1 MRTSRKKVPV
11 ILQKSKYDCGIVCL
25 AMIIGYEE
33 GIRVNIKKL
42 KSERSLIGREGTDLM
57 FLREIAHKYG
67 YRLKG
72 YKVSNLEEQTE
83 LTYPLMIHWNKN
95 HFVILE
101 QIKNGLAS
109 IIDPAL
115 GRMTLDIKTF
125 NDSYSGVVVDLKKSD
140 SYFAESDNRKE
151 IAEKRM
157 LSRIAKYLFQEKKM
171 LCIIV
176 LLSFI
181 FQGINLVAPFMVQY
195 VIDSFMNNS
204 SERIPIR
211 FISLMVVLS
220 IFLIFFLSLAR
231 MSVIIKLQVQLNKNL
246 TDQFVKKMFSVPMKF
261 FEVNS
266 SGDISTRINNI
277 AVIREIISRLASTL
291 VLDVSLLL
299 VFCFVMIY
307 YSPVLA
313 GIVFIG
319 AALQIAATK
328 WLLPKIEVYT
338 KQEVNSQT
346 LFQSQ
351 LLEILRSMTFIKTI
365 GDTDSIEKQLNELF
379 YKQIDHFSKRMK
391 ISSVLGGVSN
401 SVNLSLPLLILVIG
415 VGLGSQLG
423 LSVGSIVAFSTIA
436 GRFMA
441 PLGSIIGSLES
452 VKFVEEI
459 VERVESVLEEED
471 EELNTESKCEFDPQL
486 ESIRLEN
493 ISFSYG
499 GSSNVLTNINLTINP
514 NEKISLIGK
523 TGSGKSTLFK
533 IISGLYKPTSGEI
546 YYGDYRLD
554 QMNLN
559 KLREKV
565 GFIVQD
571 VSLFNDTVMNNI
583 RYFNNHISREKAIQ
597 AAKDACVHED
607 IIKLPMGYD
616 TFIGEN
622 GISLSGGQRQ
632 RIAIARVLAK
642 DPQILLIDE
651 GTSNL
656 DKQTEHAIL
665 DRLHSMKITLISIT
679 HRTEQISDYESIYEL
694 QNGEITPIKV
704 KIQNSLAKVVTG

>member
-11 ILQKSKYDCGIVCL
+11 ILQKSKYDCGIVCI
-25 AMIIGYEE
+25 AMIISYEE

-42 KSERSLIGREGTDLM
+42 KSERSLIGRDGTDLM
-57 FLREIAHKYG
+57 FLKEISRKYG
-67 YRLKG
+67 YDLKG
-72 YKVSNLEEQTE
+72 YKVGNLEEQTE
-83 LTYPLMIHWNKN
+83 LSYPLMIHWNKN

-101 QIKNGLAS
+101 QMKNGLAT

-115 GRMTLDIKTF
+115 GRIALDMKTF
-125 NDSYSGVVVDLKKSD
+125 NDSYSGVVVDLKKSEN
-140 SYFAESDNRKE
+140 YFAEKDNRND
-151 IAEKRM
+151 IADKKM
-157 LSRIAKYLFQEKKM
+157 ISKIGKYLFQEKKM
-171 LCIIV
+171 LGAIV

-181 FQGINLVAPFMVQY
+181 FQGINLVTPFMTQY

-204 SERIPIR
+204 SEQIPIR
-211 FISLMVVLS
+211 FISLMVLLS
-220 IFLIFFLSLAR
+220 IFLVFFLSLVR
-231 MSVIIKLQVQLNKNL
+231 MSMIIKLQVQLNKSL

-277 AVIREIISRLASTL
+277 AVIREIVSRLASTL

-319 AALQIAATK
+319 AFIQIVATK

-365 GDTDSIEKQLNELF
+365 GDTGSIEKQLNDLF
-379 YKQIDHFSKRMK
+379 YKQIEQFSKRMK
-391 ISSVLGGVSN
+391 VSSVLGGVSN

-415 VGLGSQLG
+415 VGLGSKLG

-459 VERVESVLEEED
+459 VDRVETVLEEED
-471 EELNTESKCEFDPQL
+471 EELNIESKCEFDPKVD
-486 ESIRLEN
+486 SIRLEN
-493 ISFSYG
+493 VSY
-499 GSSNVLTNINLTINP
+499 SYELNSNVLTNLSLTIHP

-533 IISGLYKPTSGEI
+533 IISGLYKPTSGDI
-546 YYGDYRLD
+546 YYGDYELS

-571 VSLFNDTVMNNI
+571 VSLFNDTVLNNI
-583 RYFNNHISREKAIQ
+583 KYFNENISREKAVQ

-607 IIKLPMGYD
+607 IMKLPMGYD

-632 RIAIARVLAK
+632 RVAIARVLAK

-665 DRLHSMKITLISIT
+665 DRLHSMEITLISIT
-679 HRTEQISDYESIYEL
+679 HRTEQISEYESIYEL
-694 QNGEITPIKV
+694 KDGEITPLKV
-704 KIQNSLAKVVTG
+704 KKSASLAKAVTG